1 MNFTI
6 TCLCNM
12 QRILKAVN
20 DEFFY
25 VFSYF
30 CPKNRLLVHV
40 K

>member
-20 DEFFY
+20 DEFYDNMPMQYAANF
-25 VFSYF
+25 
-30 CPKNRLLVHV
+30 KGR